1 MKKIF
6 LLLFSIALCM
16 FMVYLPS
23 QLNFVYRF
31 EVQLKDYLIVL
42 IVPVFLSVIIALF
55 IYPKKYYLQRLFPAI
70 IISYLL
76 MFGFMGYLLIENYI
90 ENQKIINDARK
101 EAQADIKKGI
111 VKRIEGTGLIL
122 PDKNYFK
129 RKEVFDSLEINKYG
143 FYTMSTGCIIDV
155 RNDYYNE
162 VVDKYLEKRNGK
174 NWKKEYE
181 KDILEIIKKYP
192 IKE

>member
-1 MKKIF
+1 
-6 LLLFSIALCM
+6 
-16 FMVYLPS
+16 
-23 QLNFVYRF
+23 
-31 EVQLKDYLIVL
+31 
-42 IVPVFLSVIIALF
+42 
-55 IYPKKYYLQRLFPAI
+55 
-70 IISYLL
+70 
-76 MFGFMGYLLIENYI
+76 MGYLLIENYI